1 MENETGSITDGEHLQ
16 MSLLLRT
23 LSSWRFLLLSTFP
36 PMTWVVFVASPGT
49 IRVAVA
55 LLCAIVWFGCWRLWL
70 DGRYFALLSLE
81 NNTQTGDALN
91 FIWQRERLT
100 RLSLVER
107 QQGAIKRLRRTL
119 IMAAITWGIWLVAI
133 GFVA

>member
-23 LSSWRFLLLSTFP
+23 LSSWRFLLLFTFP
-36 PMTWVVFVASPGT
+36 PMTWVLFVASPGA

-70 DGRYFALLSLE
+70 DGRYFALISLE
-81 NNTQTGDALN
+81 NNTQAGDALN

-107 QQGAIKRLRRTL
+107 QQGAIKKLRRTL
-119 IMAAITWGIWLVAI
+119 IVAAITWGVWLVAI